1 MPKPMIPFAGKPLL
15 EYQIELAREHG
26 FANIII
32 LAHYRAELIESHFG
46 DGRRFGVEISYAVE
60 QQPLGTAGA
69 VLASFDKLAE
79 NFLVLCGDTMVNVD
93 LGRIWERHLSG
104 HADATLLVHPN
115 DHPFDSD
122 LVEVDERGR
131 VTAFHNRPHARD
143 CWYQNLVSAG
153 LYVIRK
159 EALAPW

>member
-1 MPKPMIPFAGKPLL
+1 MDALKQALILAGGTGTRLRARLGDMPKPMIPFAGKPLL

-79 NFLVLCGDTMVNVD
+79 NFLVLCGGNS
-93 LGRIWERHLSG
+93 I
-104 HADATLLVHPN
+104 
-115 DHPFDSD
+115 
-122 LVEVDERGR
+122 
-131 VTAFHNRPHARD
+131 
-143 CWYQNLVSAG
+143 
-153 LYVIRK
+153 
-159 EALAPW
+159 